1 MGKLWLISGANSSGK
16 SRYAESLAA
25 QYGPDRF
32 YIATMIEQSAD
43 DTVRIEKHRTQ
54 RSPLAFHT
62 LELPYEV
69 GTAPVTPESIV
80 LLEDV
85 SNLLCNVIFDKG
97 GSAVK
102 VLTDIR
108 QLQKRC
114 SGLIAVTISGLN
126 EGEYEGE
133 TADYIRALHW
143 LNCQLFES
151 ADGAAQMKDGT
162 PVWQKGEF
170 HAIF

>member
-25 QYGPDRF
+25 QCGLDRF

-43 DTVRIEKHRTQ
+43 DAARIQKHRTQ
-54 RSPLAFHT
+54 RSTLAFHT

-69 GTAPVTPESIV
+69 GTAPVTPASLV

-85 SNLLCNVIFDKG
+85 SNLLCNVIFDKKG
-97 GSAVK
+97 NVQQ

-108 QLQKRC
+108 QLQRRC
-114 SGLIAVTISGLN
+114 LDLIAVTISGLN
-126 EGEYEGE
+126 EEEYEGE
-133 TADYIRALHW
+133 TADYIRALRW
-143 LNCQLFES
+143 LNCQLFEC
-151 ADGAAQMKDGT
+151 ADGAAQMKDGRAI
-162 PVWQKGEF
+162 WQKGEF

>member
-25 QYGPDRF
+25 QCGPDRF

-43 DTVRIEKHRTQ
+43 DAARIQKHRTQ

-62 LELPYEV
+62 LELPHEV
-69 GTAPVTPESIV
+69 GTAPVTPASVV

-85 SNLLCNVIFDKG
+85 SNLLCNVIFEKKG
-97 GSAVK
+97 TAQQ
-102 VLTDIR
+102 VLADIR
-108 QLQKRC
+108 QLQNHC
-114 SGLIAVTISGLN
+114 GGLIAVTISGLD
-126 EGEYEGE
+126 EKEYEGE
-133 TADYIRALHW
+133 TADYIRALRW
-143 LNCQLFES
+143 LNCQLYES
-151 ADGAAQMKDGT
+151 ADGACQMKNGA
-162 PVWQKGEF
+162 PIWQKGEF

>member
-25 QYGPDRF
+25 QCAQDRF

-43 DTVRIEKHRTQ
+43 DTVRIQKHRTQ
-54 RSPLAFHT
+54 RLPLAFHT

-69 GTAPVTPESIV
+69 GTAAVTPASLV

-85 SNLLCNVIFDKG
+85 SNLLCNVIFDKKG
-97 GSAVK
+97 TAQQ
-102 VLTDIR
+102 VLADIR

-114 SGLIAVTISGLN
+114 GGLIAVTISGLN
-126 EGEYEGE
+126 EKEYEGE

-143 LNCQLFES
+143 LNRQLFES
-151 ADGAAQMKDGT
+151 ADGAAQMKDGR
-162 PVWQKGEF
+162 PIWQKGEF